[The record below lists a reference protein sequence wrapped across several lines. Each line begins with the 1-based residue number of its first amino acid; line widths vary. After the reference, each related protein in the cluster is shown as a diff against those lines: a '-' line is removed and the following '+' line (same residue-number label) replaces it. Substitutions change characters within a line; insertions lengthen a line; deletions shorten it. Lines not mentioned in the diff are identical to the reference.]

1 VPTTPAFS
9 ALTLR
14 DCFFFFLKD
23 WLLISLLTYGQV
35 CSNVK
40 YILFYYAYW
49 NGPLREIGAP
59 EGNLSGPS
67 RDAAGT
73 AHILLPAR
81 LSLCFF
87 CLPGPAQGAPHPTQ
101 PAFFLSNPSRK
112 RFSQIDP

>member
-14 DCFFFFLKD
+14 DFFFLKN
-23 WLLISLLTYGQV
+23 WLLVSLLTYGKV

-73 AHILLPAR
+73 AHILRPAR
-81 LSLCFF
+81 LSLSASFVY
-87 CLPGPAQGAPHPTQ
+87 LARPRVPPT
-101 PAFFLSNPSRK
+101 S
-112 RFSQIDP
+112 

>member
-1 VPTTPAFS
+1 MPTTPAFS

-14 DCFFFFLKD
+14 DCFFFLKD
-23 WLLISLLTYGQV
+23 WLLISLLTYGKV

-73 AHILLPAR
+73 AHILRPAR
-81 LSLCFF
+81 LSLSLLLLFTW
-87 CLPGPAQGAPHPTQ
+87 PGPGCPPPH
-101 PAFFLSNPSRK
+101 AAHI
-112 RFSQIDP
+112 FSF